1 MRTHTKLLAA
11 LLAVLM
17 LMTVGSAFA
26 EGETVTIN
34 FWHHYSAQSAENETL
49 MNVLIPAFEAENPG
63 IKVNAVSHEWAE
75 LHDKVLVSAKSE
87 ALPDVARCDIAWLPE
102 FQKMGILVALDEEMP
117 DFAEVSGKLLD
128 SAMST
133 SVIGG
138 HNYALALNTNSK
150 IVFYNKAML
159 EAAGVQVPTTM
170 DEWVEAVKKLSGENA
185 NGQQVW
191 GWNEPALAGWNICP
205 FIWSFGGS
213 LTNDEQTVATGY
225 INGPATVKAVETFA
239 ELVKAGGITGFNS
252 GDIPMT
258 DGFGTGRYAMMLEGP
273 WKSAELAGAYPDVAY
288 GTAPIPAG
296 EGGSISVLGGEDI
309 AMFNS
314 ANKEAAWK
322 FMQFMTGEFAETEM
336 AKCGQIP
343 VNKAALESETV
354 KNADYAP
361 FIEAIQTAKA
371 RPTIAAWSEMDN
383 DLTVAMTA
391 VVTGEKTAQEAL
403 DELAAKWD
411 ELLTAHLCHRRVV
424 VEEVLQLRATDDA
437 HLTGHIRLDGH
448 LRGVA
453 VEAVREVGHELPLE
467 GEARAVVLA
476 LLVVMHHVLEAS
488 ALHERHPLCRFA
500 RVLQRLA
507 PLERPLLAMLL
518 TIFPQEPQIESLLVA
533 VKLFVLLVCHLA
545 VGTIAVWQSFRPC
558 YLNVQIKKDPHI

>member
-1 MRTHTKLLAA
+1 MSTLRKLLAVVLACTLLLSACVA
-11 LLAVLM
+11 L
-17 LMTVGSAFA
+17 A

-75 LHDKVLVSAKSE
+75 LHDKVLVSANSN

-117 DFAEVSGKLLD
+117 DFDEISGQLLD

-133 SVIGG
+133 AQIGG
-138 HNYALALNTNSK
+138 HYYGLALNTNSK
-150 IVFYNKAML
+150 IVFYNTSML
-159 EAAGVQVPTTM
+159 EAAGIEVPATM
-170 DEWVEAVKKLSGENA
+170 DEWVEAVKALSGENE

-205 FIWSFGGS
+205 FIWSFGGA
-213 LTNDEQTVATGY
+213 LTNEDQTVATGY

-239 ELVKAGGITGFNS
+239 QLVQDGAITGFNS

-296 EGGSISVLGGEDI
+296 EGGSVSVLGGEDI
-309 AMFNS
+309 AMFNT
-314 ANKEAAWK
+314 ANQEAAWK
-322 FMQFMTGEFAETEM
+322 FMQFMTSEFAETEM

-343 VNKAALESETV
+343 VNKAALESDTV

-361 FIEAIQTAKA
+361 FIDAIQTARA
-371 RPTIAAWSEMDN
+371 RPTVAAWSEMDN
-383 DLTVAMTA
+383 GLQVALTA
-391 VVTGEKTAQEAL
+391 VVSGEKTAQEAL
-403 DELAAKWD
+403 DALAAEWD
-411 ELLTAHLCHRRVV
+411 ELL
-424 VEEVLQLRATDDA
+424 
-437 HLTGHIRLDGH
+437 
-448 LRGVA
+448 
-453 VEAVREVGHELPLE
+453 
-467 GEARAVVLA
+467 
-476 LLVVMHHVLEAS
+476 
-488 ALHERHPLCRFA
+488 
-500 RVLQRLA
+500 
-507 PLERPLLAMLL
+507 
-518 TIFPQEPQIESLLVA
+518 
-533 VKLFVLLVCHLA
+533 K
-545 VGTIAVWQSFRPC
+545 
-558 YLNVQIKKDPHI
+558 

>member
-1 MRTHTKLLAA
+1 MRTLTRI
-11 LLAVLM
+11 LAVM
-17 LMTVGSAFA
+17 LACMMLTAICPAMA
-26 EGETVTIN
+26 EETVTIN

-75 LHDKVLVSAKSE
+75 LHDKVLVSANSN

-102 FQKMGILVALDEEMP
+102 FQKMGILVALDEEMA
-117 DFAEVSGKLLD
+117 DFADVSGQLLD

-133 SVIGG
+133 AVIGD
-138 HNYALALNTNSK
+138 HYYALALNTNSK
-150 IVFYNKAML
+150 IVFYNTAML
-159 EAAGVQVPTTM
+159 EAADVKVPTTM
-170 DEWVEAVKKLSGENA
+170 DEWVEAIKKLSGENA

-213 LTNDEQTVATGY
+213 LTNEDQTAATGY
-225 INGPATVKAVETFA
+225 INSPATVKAIETFA
-239 ELVKAGGITGFNS
+239 ELVKAGGITGFNA

-322 FMQFMTGEFAETEM
+322 FMQFMTSEYAETEM

-354 KNADYAP
+354 KAADYAP

-371 RPTIAAWSEMDN
+371 RPTVAAWSEMDN
-383 DLTVAMTA
+383 DLQVAMNA
-391 VVTGEKTAQEAL
+391 VVTGEKTAQEAM
-403 DELAAKWD
+403 DELAAAWD
-411 ELLTAHLCHRRVV
+411 LLL
-424 VEEVLQLRATDDA
+424 
-437 HLTGHIRLDGH
+437 
-448 LRGVA
+448 
-453 VEAVREVGHELPLE
+453 
-467 GEARAVVLA
+467 
-476 LLVVMHHVLEAS
+476 
-488 ALHERHPLCRFA
+488 
-500 RVLQRLA
+500 
-507 PLERPLLAMLL
+507 
-518 TIFPQEPQIESLLVA
+518 
-533 VKLFVLLVCHLA
+533 K
-545 VGTIAVWQSFRPC
+545 
-558 YLNVQIKKDPHI
+558 

>member
-1 MRTHTKLLAA
+1 MRTLTRI
-11 LLAVLM
+11 LAVM
-17 LMTVGSAFA
+17 LACMMLTAICPAMA
-26 EGETVTIN
+26 EETVTIN

-75 LHDKVLVSAKSE
+75 LHDKVLVSANSN

-102 FQKMGILVALDEEMP
+102 FQKMGILVALDEEMA
-117 DFAEVSGKLLD
+117 DFADVSGQLLD

-133 SVIGG
+133 AVIGG
-138 HNYALALNTNSK
+138 HYYALALNTNSK
-150 IVFYNKAML
+150 IVFYNTAML
-159 EAAGVQVPTTM
+159 EAADVKVPTTM
-170 DEWVEAVKKLSGENA
+170 DEWVEAIKKLSGENA

-213 LTNDEQTVATGY
+213 LTNEDQTAATGY
-225 INGPATVKAVETFA
+225 INSPATVKAIETFA
-239 ELVKAGGITGFNS
+239 ELVKAGGITGFNA

-273 WKSAELAGAYPDVAY
+273 WKSAELAGANPDVAY

-322 FMQFMTGEFAETEM
+322 FMQFMTSEYAETEM

-354 KNADYAP
+354 KAADYAP

-371 RPTIAAWSEMDN
+371 RPTVAAWSEMDN
-383 DLTVAMTA
+383 DLQVAMNA
-391 VVTGEKTAQEAL
+391 VVTGEKTAQEAM
-403 DELAAKWD
+403 DELAAAWD
-411 ELLTAHLCHRRVV
+411 LLL
-424 VEEVLQLRATDDA
+424 
-437 HLTGHIRLDGH
+437 
-448 LRGVA
+448 
-453 VEAVREVGHELPLE
+453 
-467 GEARAVVLA
+467 
-476 LLVVMHHVLEAS
+476 
-488 ALHERHPLCRFA
+488 
-500 RVLQRLA
+500 
-507 PLERPLLAMLL
+507 
-518 TIFPQEPQIESLLVA
+518 
-533 VKLFVLLVCHLA
+533 K
-545 VGTIAVWQSFRPC
+545 
-558 YLNVQIKKDPHI
+558 

>member
-1 MRTHTKLLAA
+1 MRTFKKILAA
-11 LLAVLM
+11 MLACTMLL
-17 LMTVGSAFA
+17 SAGAALA

-75 LHDKVLVSAKSE
+75 LHDTVLVSAKSN

-117 DFAEVSGKLLD
+117 NFAEVSGKLLD

-133 SVIGG
+133 AIING
-138 HNYALALNTNSK
+138 HYYALALNTNSK

-159 EAAGVQVPTTM
+159 EAAGVSIPATM
-170 DEWVEAVKKLSGENA
+170 EEWIEAVKKLSGENA
-185 NGQQVW
+185 KGQQVW

-205 FIWSFGGS
+205 FIWSFGGA
-213 LTNDEQTVATGY
+213 LTNEDQTIATGY

-239 ELVKAGGITGFNS
+239 ELVKAGAITGFNA

-309 AMFNS
+309 AMFNTP
-314 ANKEAAWK
+314 NKEAAWK
-322 FMQFMTGEFAETEM
+322 FMQFMTGEYAETEM

-343 VNKAALESETV
+343 VNRAALESDTV
-354 KNADYAP
+354 KTADYAP

-371 RPTIAAWSEMDN
+371 RPTVAAWSEMDN
-383 DLTVAMTA
+383 GLQVAMNA
-391 VVTGEKTAQEAL
+391 VVTGEKTAQEAM
-403 DELAAKWD
+403 DELAVAWD
-411 ELLTAHLCHRRVV
+411 
-424 VEEVLQLRATDDA
+424 
-437 HLTGHIRLDGH
+437 
-448 LRGVA
+448 
-453 VEAVREVGHELPLE
+453 
-467 GEARAVVLA
+467 A
-476 LLVVMHHVLEAS
+476 LL
-488 ALHERHPLCRFA
+488 
-500 RVLQRLA
+500 
-507 PLERPLLAMLL
+507 
-518 TIFPQEPQIESLLVA
+518 
-533 VKLFVLLVCHLA
+533 K
-545 VGTIAVWQSFRPC
+545 
-558 YLNVQIKKDPHI
+558 

>member
-1 MRTHTKLLAA
+1 MRTFKKILAA
-11 LLAVLM
+11 MLACTMLL
-17 LMTVGSAFA
+17 SAGAALA

-34 FWHHYSAQSAENETL
+34 FWHHYSAQSAENEML

-75 LHDKVLVSAKSE
+75 LHDKVLVSANSN

-117 DFAEVSGKLLD
+117 NFAEVGGKLLD

-133 SVIGG
+133 AIING
-138 HNYALALNTNSK
+138 HYYALALNTNSK

-159 EAAGVQVPTTM
+159 EAAGVSIPATM
-170 DEWVEAVKKLSGENA
+170 EEWIKAVKKLSGENA
-185 NGQQVW
+185 KGQQVW

-205 FIWSFGGS
+205 FIWSFGGA
-213 LTNDEQTVATGY
+213 LTNEDQTIATGY

-239 ELVKAGGITGFNS
+239 ELVKAGAITGFNA

-309 AMFNS
+309 AMFNTP
-314 ANKEAAWK
+314 NKEAAWK
-322 FMQFMTGEFAETEM
+322 FMQFMTGEYAETEM

-343 VNKAALESETV
+343 VNRAALESDTV
-354 KNADYAP
+354 KAADYAP

-371 RPTIAAWSEMDN
+371 RPTVAAWSEMDN
-383 DLTVAMTA
+383 GLQVAMNA
-391 VVTGEKTAQEAL
+391 VVTGEKTAQEAM
-403 DELAAKWD
+403 DELAVAWD
-411 ELLTAHLCHRRVV
+411 
-424 VEEVLQLRATDDA
+424 
-437 HLTGHIRLDGH
+437 
-448 LRGVA
+448 
-453 VEAVREVGHELPLE
+453 
-467 GEARAVVLA
+467 A
-476 LLVVMHHVLEAS
+476 LL
-488 ALHERHPLCRFA
+488 
-500 RVLQRLA
+500 
-507 PLERPLLAMLL
+507 
-518 TIFPQEPQIESLLVA
+518 
-533 VKLFVLLVCHLA
+533 K
-545 VGTIAVWQSFRPC
+545 
-558 YLNVQIKKDPHI
+558 

>member
-1 MRTHTKLLAA
+1 MLACTMLLSAGAA
-11 LLAVLM
+11 L
-17 LMTVGSAFA
+17 A

-49 MNVLIPAFEAENPG
+49 MNVLIPAFEAEKPG

-75 LHDKVLVSAKSE
+75 LHDKVLVSANSN

-117 DFAEVSGKLLD
+117 NFAEVSGKLLD

-133 SVIGG
+133 AIING
-138 HNYALALNTNSK
+138 HYYALALNTNSK

-159 EAAGVQVPTTM
+159 EAAGVSIPATM
-170 DEWVEAVKKLSGENA
+170 EEWIEAVKKLSGENSK
-185 NGQQVW
+185 GQQVW

-205 FIWSFGGS
+205 FIWSFGGA
-213 LTNDEQTVATGY
+213 LTNEDQTIATGY

-239 ELVKAGGITGFNS
+239 ELVKAGAITGFNA

-309 AMFNS
+309 AMFNTP
-314 ANKEAAWK
+314 NKEAAWK
-322 FMQFMTGEFAETEM
+322 FMQFMTGEYAETEM

-343 VNKAALESETV
+343 VNRAALESDTV
-354 KNADYAP
+354 KAADYAP

-371 RPTIAAWSEMDN
+371 RPTVAAWSEMDN
-383 DLTVAMTA
+383 GLQVAMNA
-391 VVTGEKTAQEAL
+391 VVTGEKTAQEAM
-403 DELAAKWD
+403 DELAVAWD
-411 ELLTAHLCHRRVV
+411 
-424 VEEVLQLRATDDA
+424 
-437 HLTGHIRLDGH
+437 
-448 LRGVA
+448 
-453 VEAVREVGHELPLE
+453 
-467 GEARAVVLA
+467 A
-476 LLVVMHHVLEAS
+476 LL
-488 ALHERHPLCRFA
+488 
-500 RVLQRLA
+500 
-507 PLERPLLAMLL
+507 
-518 TIFPQEPQIESLLVA
+518 
-533 VKLFVLLVCHLA
+533 K
-545 VGTIAVWQSFRPC
+545 
-558 YLNVQIKKDPHI
+558 

>member
-1 MRTHTKLLAA
+1 MRTLTRI
-11 LLAVLM
+11 LAVM
-17 LMTVGSAFA
+17 LACMMLTAICPAMA
-26 EGETVTIN
+26 EETVTIN

-75 LHDKVLVSAKSE
+75 LHDKVLVSANSN

-102 FQKMGILVALDEEMP
+102 FQKMGILVALDEEMA
-117 DFAEVSGKLLD
+117 DFADVSGQLLD

-133 SVIGG
+133 AVIGG
-138 HNYALALNTNSK
+138 HYYALALNTNSK
-150 IVFYNKAML
+150 IVFYNTAML
-159 EAAGVQVPTTM
+159 EAADVKVPTTM
-170 DEWVEAVKKLSGENA
+170 DEWVEAIKKLSGENA

-213 LTNDEQTVATGY
+213 LTNEDQTAATGY
-225 INGPATVKAVETFA
+225 INSPATVKAIETFA
-239 ELVKAGGITGFNS
+239 ELVKAGGITGFNA

-309 AMFNS
+309 A
-314 ANKEAAWK
+314 NKEAAWK
-322 FMQFMTGEFAETEM
+322 FMQFMTSEYAETEM

-354 KNADYAP
+354 KAADYAP

-371 RPTIAAWSEMDN
+371 RPTVAAWSEMDN
-383 DLTVAMTA
+383 DLQVAMNA
-391 VVTGEKTAQEAL
+391 VVTGEKTVQEAM
-403 DELAAKWD
+403 DELAAAWD
-411 ELLTAHLCHRRVV
+411 LLL
-424 VEEVLQLRATDDA
+424 
-437 HLTGHIRLDGH
+437 
-448 LRGVA
+448 
-453 VEAVREVGHELPLE
+453 
-467 GEARAVVLA
+467 
-476 LLVVMHHVLEAS
+476 
-488 ALHERHPLCRFA
+488 
-500 RVLQRLA
+500 
-507 PLERPLLAMLL
+507 
-518 TIFPQEPQIESLLVA
+518 
-533 VKLFVLLVCHLA
+533 K
-545 VGTIAVWQSFRPC
+545 
-558 YLNVQIKKDPHI
+558 

>member
-1 MRTHTKLLAA
+1 MRTLTRI
-11 LLAVLM
+11 LAVM
-17 LMTVGSAFA
+17 LACMMLTAICPAMA
-26 EGETVTIN
+26 EETVTIN

-75 LHDKVLVSAKSE
+75 LHDKVLVSANSN

-102 FQKMGILVALDEEMP
+102 FQKMGILVALDEEMA
-117 DFAEVSGKLLD
+117 DFTDVSGQLLD

-133 SVIGG
+133 AVIGG
-138 HNYALALNTNSK
+138 HYYALALNTNSK
-150 IVFYNKAML
+150 IVFYNTAML
-159 EAAGVQVPTTM
+159 EAADVKVPITM
-170 DEWVEAVKKLSGENA
+170 DEWVEAIKKLSGENA

-213 LTNDEQTVATGY
+213 LTNEDQTAATGY
-225 INGPATVKAVETFA
+225 INSPATVKAIETFA
-239 ELVKAGGITGFNS
+239 ELVKAGGITGFNA

-322 FMQFMTGEFAETEM
+322 FMQFMTSEYAETEM

-354 KNADYAP
+354 KAADYAP

-371 RPTIAAWSEMDN
+371 RPTVAAWSEMDN
-383 DLTVAMTA
+383 DLQVAMNA
-391 VVTGEKTAQEAL
+391 VVTGEKTAQEAM
-403 DELAAKWD
+403 DELAAAWD
-411 ELLTAHLCHRRVV
+411 LLL
-424 VEEVLQLRATDDA
+424 
-437 HLTGHIRLDGH
+437 
-448 LRGVA
+448 
-453 VEAVREVGHELPLE
+453 
-467 GEARAVVLA
+467 
-476 LLVVMHHVLEAS
+476 
-488 ALHERHPLCRFA
+488 
-500 RVLQRLA
+500 
-507 PLERPLLAMLL
+507 
-518 TIFPQEPQIESLLVA
+518 
-533 VKLFVLLVCHLA
+533 K
-545 VGTIAVWQSFRPC
+545 
-558 YLNVQIKKDPHI
+558 

>member
-1 MRTHTKLLAA
+1 MRTLTRI
-11 LLAVLM
+11 LAVM
-17 LMTVGSAFA
+17 LACMMLTAICPAMA
-26 EGETVTIN
+26 EETVTIN

-75 LHDKVLVSAKSE
+75 LHDKVLVSANSN

-102 FQKMGILVALDEEMP
+102 FQKMGILVALDEEMA
-117 DFAEVSGKLLD
+117 DFADVSGQLLD

-133 SVIGG
+133 AVIGG
-138 HNYALALNTNSK
+138 HYYALALNTNSK
-150 IVFYNKAML
+150 IVFYNTAML
-159 EAAGVQVPTTM
+159 EAADVKMPTTM
-170 DEWVEAVKKLSGENA
+170 DEWVEAIKKLSGENA

-213 LTNDEQTVATGY
+213 LTNEDQTAATGY
-225 INGPATVKAVETFA
+225 INSPATVKAIETFA
-239 ELVKAGGITGFNS
+239 ELVKAGGITGFNA

-322 FMQFMTGEFAETEM
+322 FMQFMTSEYAETEM

-354 KNADYAP
+354 KAADYAP

-371 RPTIAAWSEMDN
+371 RPTVAAWSEMDN
-383 DLTVAMTA
+383 DLQVAMNA
-391 VVTGEKTAQEAL
+391 VVTGEKTAQEAM
-403 DELAAKWD
+403 DELAAAWD
-411 ELLTAHLCHRRVV
+411 LLL
-424 VEEVLQLRATDDA
+424 
-437 HLTGHIRLDGH
+437 
-448 LRGVA
+448 
-453 VEAVREVGHELPLE
+453 
-467 GEARAVVLA
+467 
-476 LLVVMHHVLEAS
+476 
-488 ALHERHPLCRFA
+488 
-500 RVLQRLA
+500 
-507 PLERPLLAMLL
+507 
-518 TIFPQEPQIESLLVA
+518 
-533 VKLFVLLVCHLA
+533 K
-545 VGTIAVWQSFRPC
+545 
-558 YLNVQIKKDPHI
+558 

>member
-1 MRTHTKLLAA
+1 MRTFKKILAA
-11 LLAVLM
+11 MLACTMLL
-17 LMTVGSAFA
+17 SAGAALA

-75 LHDKVLVSAKSE
+75 LHDKVLVSANSN

-117 DFAEVSGKLLD
+117 NFAEVSGKLLD

-133 SVIGG
+133 AIING
-138 HNYALALNTNSK
+138 HYYALALNTNSK

-159 EAAGVQVPTTM
+159 EAAGVSIPATM
-170 DEWVEAVKKLSGENA
+170 EEWIEAVKKLSGENA
-185 NGQQVW
+185 KGQQVW

-205 FIWSFGGS
+205 FIWSFGGA
-213 LTNDEQTVATGY
+213 LTNEDQTIATGY

-239 ELVKAGGITGFNS
+239 ELVKAGAITGFNA

-309 AMFNS
+309 AMFNTS
-314 ANKEAAWK
+314 NKEAAWK
-322 FMQFMTGEFAETEM
+322 FMQFMTGEYAETEM

-343 VNKAALESETV
+343 VNRAALESDTV
-354 KNADYAP
+354 KTADYAP

-371 RPTIAAWSEMDN
+371 RPTVAAWSEMDN
-383 DLTVAMTA
+383 GLQVAMNA
-391 VVTGEKTAQEAL
+391 VVTGEKTAQEAM
-403 DELAAKWD
+403 DELAVAWD
-411 ELLTAHLCHRRVV
+411 
-424 VEEVLQLRATDDA
+424 
-437 HLTGHIRLDGH
+437 
-448 LRGVA
+448 
-453 VEAVREVGHELPLE
+453 
-467 GEARAVVLA
+467 A
-476 LLVVMHHVLEAS
+476 LL
-488 ALHERHPLCRFA
+488 
-500 RVLQRLA
+500 
-507 PLERPLLAMLL
+507 
-518 TIFPQEPQIESLLVA
+518 
-533 VKLFVLLVCHLA
+533 K
-545 VGTIAVWQSFRPC
+545 
-558 YLNVQIKKDPHI
+558 

>member
-1 MRTHTKLLAA
+1 MRTLTRI
-11 LLAVLM
+11 LAVM
-17 LMTVGSAFA
+17 LACMMLTAICPAMA
-26 EGETVTIN
+26 EETVTIN

-75 LHDKVLVSAKSE
+75 LHDKVLVSANSN

-102 FQKMGILVALDEEMP
+102 FQKMGILVALDEEMA
-117 DFAEVSGKLLD
+117 DFADVSGQLLD

-133 SVIGG
+133 AVIGG
-138 HNYALALNTNSK
+138 HYYALALNTNSK
-150 IVFYNKAML
+150 IVFYNTAML
-159 EAAGVQVPTTM
+159 EAADVKVPTTM
-170 DEWVEAVKKLSGENA
+170 DEWVEAIKKLSGENA

-213 LTNDEQTVATGY
+213 LTNEDQTAATGY
-225 INGPATVKAVETFA
+225 INSPATVKAIETFA
-239 ELVKAGGITGFNS
+239 ELVKAGGITGFNA

-322 FMQFMTGEFAETEM
+322 FMQFMTSEYAETEM

-343 VNKAALESETV
+343 VNKAALEGETV
-354 KNADYAP
+354 KAADYAP

-371 RPTIAAWSEMDN
+371 RPTVAAWSEMDN
-383 DLTVAMTA
+383 DLQVAMNA
-391 VVTGEKTAQEAL
+391 VVTGEKTAQEAM
-403 DELAAKWD
+403 DELAAAWD
-411 ELLTAHLCHRRVV
+411 LLL
-424 VEEVLQLRATDDA
+424 
-437 HLTGHIRLDGH
+437 
-448 LRGVA
+448 
-453 VEAVREVGHELPLE
+453 
-467 GEARAVVLA
+467 
-476 LLVVMHHVLEAS
+476 
-488 ALHERHPLCRFA
+488 
-500 RVLQRLA
+500 
-507 PLERPLLAMLL
+507 
-518 TIFPQEPQIESLLVA
+518 
-533 VKLFVLLVCHLA
+533 K
-545 VGTIAVWQSFRPC
+545 
-558 YLNVQIKKDPHI
+558 

>member
-1 MRTHTKLLAA
+1 MRTLRKILAMALCCMLLMSACAA
-11 LLAVLM
+11 L
-17 LMTVGSAFA
+17 A

-63 IKVNAVSHEWAE
+63 IKVNAVSHEWGE
-75 LHDKVLVSAKSE
+75 LHDKVLVSANSN

-102 FQKMGILVALDEEMP
+102 FQKMGILTALDEEMP
-117 DFAEVSGKLLD
+117 DFDEVSGQLLD

-133 SVIGG
+133 AQIGG
-138 HNYALALNTNSK
+138 HYYGLALNTNSK
-150 IVFYNKAML
+150 IVFYNTSML
-159 EAAGVQVPTTM
+159 EAAGVEVPATM
-170 DEWVEAVKKLSGENA
+170 DEWVEAVKALSGENE

-205 FIWSFGGS
+205 FIWSFGGA
-213 LTNDEQTVATGY
+213 LTNEDQTVATGY

-239 ELVKAGGITGFNS
+239 QLVQSGAITGFNS

-309 AMFNS
+309 AMFNT
-314 ANKEAAWK
+314 ANQEAAWK
-322 FMQFMTGEFAETEM
+322 FMQFMTSEYAETEM

-343 VNKAALESETV
+343 VNVAALESDTV

-371 RPTIAAWSEMDN
+371 RPTVAAWSEMDN
-383 DLTVAMTA
+383 GLQVALTA
-391 VVTGEKTAQEAL
+391 VVSGEKTAQEAL
-403 DELAAKWD
+403 DELAAEWD
-411 ELLTAHLCHRRVV
+411 ELL
-424 VEEVLQLRATDDA
+424 
-437 HLTGHIRLDGH
+437 
-448 LRGVA
+448 
-453 VEAVREVGHELPLE
+453 
-467 GEARAVVLA
+467 
-476 LLVVMHHVLEAS
+476 
-488 ALHERHPLCRFA
+488 
-500 RVLQRLA
+500 
-507 PLERPLLAMLL
+507 
-518 TIFPQEPQIESLLVA
+518 
-533 VKLFVLLVCHLA
+533 K
-545 VGTIAVWQSFRPC
+545 
-558 YLNVQIKKDPHI
+558 

>member
-1 MRTHTKLLAA
+1 MRTFTRILTLLLACMM
-11 LLAVLM
+11 LAAISPA
-17 LMTVGSAFA
+17 TA
-26 EGETVTIN
+26 EEQTVTIN

-75 LHDKVLVSAKSE
+75 LHDKVLVSANSK

-117 DFAEVSGKLLD
+117 DFTDVSGQLLD

-133 SVIGG
+133 AVIGG
-138 HNYALALNTNSK
+138 HYYALALNTNSK
-150 IVFYNKAML
+150 NVFYNTAML
-159 EAAGVQVPTTM
+159 EAAGVKVPTTM
-170 DEWVEAVKKLSGENA
+170 DEWVEVIKKLSGENA

-213 LTNDEQTVATGY
+213 LTNEDQTAATGY
-225 INGPATVKAVETFA
+225 INSPATVKAIETFA
-239 ELVKAGGITGFNS
+239 GLVEAGGITGFNA

-296 EGGSISVLGGEDI
+296 EGGSVSVLGGEDI
-309 AMFNS
+309 AMFNT

-322 FMQFMTGEFAETEM
+322 FMQFMTSEYAETEM

-354 KNADYAP
+354 KAADYAP

-371 RPTIAAWSEMDN
+371 RPTVAAWSEMDN
-383 DLTVAMTA
+383 ELQVAMNA
-391 VVTGEKTAQEAL
+391 VVTGEKTAQEAM
-403 DELAAKWD
+403 DKLAASWD
-411 ELLTAHLCHRRVV
+411 ILL
-424 VEEVLQLRATDDA
+424 
-437 HLTGHIRLDGH
+437 
-448 LRGVA
+448 
-453 VEAVREVGHELPLE
+453 
-467 GEARAVVLA
+467 
-476 LLVVMHHVLEAS
+476 
-488 ALHERHPLCRFA
+488 
-500 RVLQRLA
+500 
-507 PLERPLLAMLL
+507 
-518 TIFPQEPQIESLLVA
+518 
-533 VKLFVLLVCHLA
+533 K
-545 VGTIAVWQSFRPC
+545 
-558 YLNVQIKKDPHI
+558 

>member
-1 MRTHTKLLAA
+1 MRTLTRI
-11 LLAVLM
+11 LAVM
-17 LMTVGSAFA
+17 LACMMLTAICPAMA
-26 EGETVTIN
+26 EETVTIN

-75 LHDKVLVSAKSE
+75 LHDKVLVSANSN

-102 FQKMGILVALDEEMP
+102 FQKMGILVALDEEMA
-117 DFAEVSGKLLD
+117 DFADVSGQLLD

-133 SVIGG
+133 AVIGG
-138 HNYALALNTNSK
+138 HYYALALNTNSK
-150 IVFYNKAML
+150 IVFYNTAML
-159 EAAGVQVPTTM
+159 EAADVKVPTTM
-170 DEWVEAVKKLSGENA
+170 DEWVEAIKKLSGENA

-213 LTNDEQTVATGY
+213 LTNEDQTAATGY
-225 INGPATVKAVETFA
+225 INSPATVKAIETFA
-239 ELVKAGGITGFNS
+239 ELVKAGGITGFNA

-322 FMQFMTGEFAETEM
+322 FMQFMTSEYAETEM

-354 KNADYAP
+354 KAADYAP

-371 RPTIAAWSEMDN
+371 RPTVAAWSEMDN
-383 DLTVAMTA
+383 DLQVAMNA
-391 VVTGEKTAQEAL
+391 VVTGEKTAQKAM
-403 DELAAKWD
+403 DELAAAWD
-411 ELLTAHLCHRRVV
+411 LLL
-424 VEEVLQLRATDDA
+424 
-437 HLTGHIRLDGH
+437 
-448 LRGVA
+448 
-453 VEAVREVGHELPLE
+453 
-467 GEARAVVLA
+467 
-476 LLVVMHHVLEAS
+476 
-488 ALHERHPLCRFA
+488 
-500 RVLQRLA
+500 
-507 PLERPLLAMLL
+507 
-518 TIFPQEPQIESLLVA
+518 
-533 VKLFVLLVCHLA
+533 K
-545 VGTIAVWQSFRPC
+545 
-558 YLNVQIKKDPHI
+558 

>member
-1 MRTHTKLLAA
+1 MRTFKKILAA
-11 LLAVLM
+11 MLACTMLLSAGAVL
-17 LMTVGSAFA
+17 A

-75 LHDKVLVSAKSE
+75 LHDKVLVSANSN

-117 DFAEVSGKLLD
+117 NFAEVSGKLLD

-133 SVIGG
+133 AIING
-138 HNYALALNTNSK
+138 HYYALALNTNSK

-159 EAAGVQVPTTM
+159 EAAGVSIPATM
-170 DEWVEAVKKLSGENA
+170 EEWIEAVKKLSGENA
-185 NGQQVW
+185 KGQQVW

-205 FIWSFGGS
+205 FIWSFGGA
-213 LTNDEQTVATGY
+213 LTNEDQTIATGY

-239 ELVKAGGITGFNS
+239 ELVKAGAITGFNA

-273 WKSAELAGAYPDVAY
+273 WKSAELAGAYPNVAY

-309 AMFNS
+309 AMFNTP
-314 ANKEAAWK
+314 NKEAAWK
-322 FMQFMTGEFAETEM
+322 FMQFMTGEYAETEM

-343 VNKAALESETV
+343 VNRAALESDTV
-354 KNADYAP
+354 KTADYAP

-371 RPTIAAWSEMDN
+371 RPTVAAWSEMDN
-383 DLTVAMTA
+383 GLQVAMNA
-391 VVTGEKTAQEAL
+391 VVTGEKTAQEAM
-403 DELAAKWD
+403 DELAVAWD
-411 ELLTAHLCHRRVV
+411 
-424 VEEVLQLRATDDA
+424 
-437 HLTGHIRLDGH
+437 
-448 LRGVA
+448 
-453 VEAVREVGHELPLE
+453 
-467 GEARAVVLA
+467 A
-476 LLVVMHHVLEAS
+476 LL
-488 ALHERHPLCRFA
+488 
-500 RVLQRLA
+500 
-507 PLERPLLAMLL
+507 
-518 TIFPQEPQIESLLVA
+518 
-533 VKLFVLLVCHLA
+533 K
-545 VGTIAVWQSFRPC
+545 
-558 YLNVQIKKDPHI
+558 

>member
-1 MRTHTKLLAA
+1 MSTLRKLLAVVLACTLLLSACAA
-11 LLAVLM
+11 L
-17 LMTVGSAFA
+17 A

-75 LHDKVLVSAKSE
+75 LHDKVLVSANSN

-117 DFAEVSGKLLD
+117 DFDEVSGQLLD

-133 SVIGG
+133 AQIGG
-138 HNYALALNTNSK
+138 HYYGLALNTNSK
-150 IVFYNKAML
+150 IVFYNTSML
-159 EAAGVQVPTTM
+159 EAAGIEAPATM
-170 DEWVEAVKKLSGENA
+170 DEWVEAVNALSGENE

-205 FIWSFGGS
+205 FIWSFGGA
-213 LTNDEQTVATGY
+213 LTNEDQTVATGY

-239 ELVKAGGITGFNS
+239 QLVQDGAITSFNS

-296 EGGSISVLGGEDI
+296 EGGSVSVLGGEDI
-309 AMFNS
+309 AMFNT
-314 ANKEAAWK
+314 ANQEAAWK
-322 FMQFMTGEFAETEM
+322 FMQFMTSEFAETEM

-343 VNKAALESETV
+343 VNVAALESDTV

-361 FIEAIQTAKA
+361 FIDAIQTARA
-371 RPTIAAWSEMDN
+371 RPTVAAWSEMDN
-383 DLTVAMTA
+383 GLQVALTA
-391 VVTGEKTAQEAL
+391 VVSGEKTAQEAL
-403 DELAAKWD
+403 DELATEWD
-411 ELLTAHLCHRRVV
+411 
-424 VEEVLQLRATDDA
+424 
-437 HLTGHIRLDGH
+437 
-448 LRGVA
+448 
-453 VEAVREVGHELPLE
+453 
-467 GEARAVVLA
+467 A
-476 LLVVMHHVLEAS
+476 LL
-488 ALHERHPLCRFA
+488 
-500 RVLQRLA
+500 
-507 PLERPLLAMLL
+507 
-518 TIFPQEPQIESLLVA
+518 
-533 VKLFVLLVCHLA
+533 K
-545 VGTIAVWQSFRPC
+545 
-558 YLNVQIKKDPHI
+558 

>member
-1 MRTHTKLLAA
+1 MRTLTRI
-11 LLAVLM
+11 LAVM
-17 LMTVGSAFA
+17 LACMMLTAICPAMA
-26 EGETVTIN
+26 EETVTIN

-75 LHDKVLVSAKSE
+75 LHDKVLVSANSN

-102 FQKMGILVALDEEMP
+102 FQKMGILVALDEEMA
-117 DFAEVSGKLLD
+117 DFVDVSGQLLD

-133 SVIGG
+133 AVIGG
-138 HNYALALNTNSK
+138 HYYALALNTNSK
-150 IVFYNKAML
+150 IVFYNTAML
-159 EAAGVQVPTTM
+159 EAADVKVPTTM
-170 DEWVEAVKKLSGENA
+170 DEWVEAIKKLSGENA

-213 LTNDEQTVATGY
+213 LTNEDQTAATGY
-225 INGPATVKAVETFA
+225 INSPATVKAIETFA
-239 ELVKAGGITGFNS
+239 ELVKAGGITGFNA

-322 FMQFMTGEFAETEM
+322 FMQFMTSEYAETEM

-354 KNADYAP
+354 KAADYAP

-371 RPTIAAWSEMDN
+371 RPTVAAWSEMDN
-383 DLTVAMTA
+383 DLQVAMNA
-391 VVTGEKTAQEAL
+391 VVTGEKTAQEAM
-403 DELAAKWD
+403 DELAAAWD
-411 ELLTAHLCHRRVV
+411 LLL
-424 VEEVLQLRATDDA
+424 
-437 HLTGHIRLDGH
+437 
-448 LRGVA
+448 
-453 VEAVREVGHELPLE
+453 
-467 GEARAVVLA
+467 
-476 LLVVMHHVLEAS
+476 
-488 ALHERHPLCRFA
+488 
-500 RVLQRLA
+500 
-507 PLERPLLAMLL
+507 
-518 TIFPQEPQIESLLVA
+518 
-533 VKLFVLLVCHLA
+533 K
-545 VGTIAVWQSFRPC
+545 
-558 YLNVQIKKDPHI
+558 

>member
-1 MRTHTKLLAA
+1 MRTFKKILAA
-11 LLAVLM
+11 MLACTMLL
-17 LMTVGSAFA
+17 SAGAALA

-75 LHDKVLVSAKSE
+75 LHDKVLVSANSN

-117 DFAEVSGKLLD
+117 NFAEVSGKLLD

-133 SVIGG
+133 AIING
-138 HNYALALNTNSK
+138 HYYALALNTNSK

-159 EAAGVQVPTTM
+159 EAAGVSIPATM
-170 DEWVEAVKKLSGENA
+170 EEWIEAVKKLSGENA
-185 NGQQVW
+185 KGQQVW

-205 FIWSFGGS
+205 FIWSFGGA
-213 LTNDEQTVATGY
+213 LTNEDQTIATGY

-239 ELVKAGGITGFNS
+239 ELVKAGAITGFNA

-309 AMFNS
+309 AMFNTP
-314 ANKEAAWK
+314 NKEAAWK
-322 FMQFMTGEFAETEM
+322 FMQFMTGEYAETEM

-343 VNKAALESETV
+343 VNRAALESDTV
-354 KNADYAP
+354 KTADYAP

-371 RPTIAAWSEMDN
+371 RPTVAAWSEMDN
-383 DLTVAMTA
+383 GLQVAMNA
-391 VVTGEKTAQEAL
+391 VVTGEKTAQEAM
-403 DELAAKWD
+403 DELAVAWD
-411 ELLTAHLCHRRVV
+411 
-424 VEEVLQLRATDDA
+424 
-437 HLTGHIRLDGH
+437 
-448 LRGVA
+448 
-453 VEAVREVGHELPLE
+453 
-467 GEARAVVLA
+467 A
-476 LLVVMHHVLEAS
+476 LL
-488 ALHERHPLCRFA
+488 
-500 RVLQRLA
+500 
-507 PLERPLLAMLL
+507 
-518 TIFPQEPQIESLLVA
+518 
-533 VKLFVLLVCHLA
+533 K
-545 VGTIAVWQSFRPC
+545 
-558 YLNVQIKKDPHI
+558 